1 MHLTRT
7 TWHDWYV
14 EAGESA
20 VFVGDTVIVLSELA
34 TALVGLVGDGAEL
47 SDVAEGLAA
56 EYGAPE
62 NGALDATR
70 ARALEL
76 VERGLLTTQDGDG
89 A

>member
-20 VFVGDTVIVLSELA
+20 VFVGDTVVVLSELA

-47 SDVAEGLAA
+47 RDVAEGLAA
-56 EYGAPE
+56 EFGAPE
-62 NGALDATR
+62 SDALDATR

-76 VERGLLTTQDGDG
+76 VERGLLAAQGGDR